1 MKFYWTDINKNKDNN
16 QDQYKEKVLYL
27 YILGV
32 VMKME
37 N

>member
-16 QDQYKEKVLYL
+16 QDQYKEKVLCL

-32 VMKME
+32 VMKMVS
-37 N
+37 